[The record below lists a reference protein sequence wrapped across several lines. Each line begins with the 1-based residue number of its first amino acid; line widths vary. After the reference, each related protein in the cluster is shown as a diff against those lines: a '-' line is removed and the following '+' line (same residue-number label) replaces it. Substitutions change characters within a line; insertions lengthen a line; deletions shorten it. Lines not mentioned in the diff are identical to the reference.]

1 MRHSGHIVDMG
12 RGNGRRIGRRSAFTL
27 VELLVVI
34 TIIGML
40 TALLLPAVQSARES
54 GRRATCNNS
63 QHQLSLAMQNFES
76 SRRLFPGYINNVGNN
91 PYALS
96 WVVALFPYMDRRDV
110 YDIWAN
116 GEANAA
122 GTVFFPLPGLPAA
135 PIAAV
140 VNSASGMTQDRV
152 NVDAYKYLP
161 IFICPSDPPESKN
174 TGDTWCSYVV
184 NRGLNGTTPRFSGA
198 SDLPFLCTAAIG
210 GTAAVISVP
219 SDSAENGVCM
229 DQFVQNVG
237 GQQQNRPNMR
247 VGLDFISNHDGS
259 STTLLLAESLLTSRS
274 FFGTA
279 SLTTQP
285 TAGSTLY
292 LCDYEYSPAGNLGTT
307 NGAPNKFCYFRPTS
321 LWTSGGYPTANTVPA
336 GYTVTTCI
344 DIATLTVATNVVT
357 VTKPSSSPSLLPCE
371 LDLGFEW
378 TCYPYQPDGSTARVP
393 KLNDKVRSRHSGG
406 VVVSFCDGH
415 QQFLSDSVNIN
426 VYKQLMTPW
435 GAHAKDPCPDANG
448 TREGPLLGVLDEASY

>member
-63 QHQLSLAMQNFES
+63 QHQLSLALQNFES

-122 GTVFFPLPGLPAA
+122 GTVLFPQPGLISA

-140 VNSASGMTQDRV
+140 VNSATAMTQDRV

-184 NRGLNGTTPRFSGA
+184 NRGLNGTTPRFAGPP
-198 SDLPFLCTAAIG
+198 DLPVLCTAAIA
-210 GTAAVISVP
+210 GTAAVVSVP

-229 DQFVQNVG
+229 DQFVQLNAAG
-237 GQQQNRPNMR
+237 LQQNRPNTR
-247 VGLDFISNHDGS
+247 VGLDYISNHDGS

-274 FFGTA
+274 FFATSSITA
-279 SLTTQP
+279 TP

-292 LCDYEYSPAGNLGTT
+292 LRDYQYTTGAGTAGGT
-307 NGAPNKFCYFRPTS
+307 PNVNCYFRPSS
-321 LWTSGGYPTANTVPA
+321 LWTSGGYNANLTGTWPVPT
-336 GYTVTTCI
+336 GVTTCI
-344 DIATLTVATNVVT
+344 DQASLAATNVVT
-357 VTKPSSSPSLLPCE
+357 VTKQTSSLASPYTFHCE
-371 LDLGFEW
+371 MDLGFEW
-378 TCYPYQPDGSTARVP
+378 GSFSATPR
-393 KLNDKVRSRHSGG
+393 LNDKVRSRHSGG

-435 GAHAKDPCPDANG
+435 GAHAKDPSPDANG
-448 TREGPLLGVLDEASY
+448 TLEGPLLGVLDEASY